1 MKNSAP
7 ARRQGLLLALVLLA
21 HALLLFG
28 LFAQRQTP
36 RRPDPA
42 TTTRVTIP
50 LRLIAARPAPP
61 PARITPP
68 ARQAPAA
75 AVRTAR
81 PAPAPASIEPTAPV
95 EQTAAITPAP
105 PASAAASGP
114 TQPLL
119 LDSEATRRAI
129 RQAAREAAPL
139 TAAPPGETEQQR
151 LARRIE
157 QSGHGDCLKGE
168 FIGGGMGLLSAP
180 FWLLAEARGK
190 CKR

>member
-68 ARQAPAA
+68 TRQAPAA

-81 PAPAPASIEPTAPV
+81 PAPAPAPASAPV
-95 EQTAAITPAP
+95 EQTAAITPAQ

-151 LARRIE
+151 LARRID